1 MFAKEV
7 YIAYN
12 YFMKE
17 PTKEKIEWDKKKIIV
32 FVIFLLILLVGLYK
46 LKAVVLD
53 QNSQPVSKNQTS
65 FKKDV
70 KSASIDNSGAQ
81 SIKKS
86 VQDEVSKLKSE
97 AQNINVVDIATSS
110 PQVQKVI
117 NDLKALQEFP
127 NNQLKQTCEKI
138 CSGL

>member
-1 MFAKEV
+1 MFAKEA

-17 PTKEKIEWDKKKIIV
+17 PPKEKIEWDKKKIIV
-32 FVIFLLILLVGLYK
+32 FVIFLLILLVGLYE
-46 LKAVVLD
+46 LKTIVLN
-53 QNSQPVSKNQTS
+53 QNSLPLSQGKMS

-70 KSASIDNSGAQ
+70 KSATIDNSGAQ

-86 VQDEVSKLKSE
+86 VQDEVSRLKSE

-110 PQVQKVI
+110 PQVQKI
-117 NDLKALQEFP
+117 LNDIKSLEQYP
-127 NNQLKQTCEKI
+127 TNQVKEICRKI
-138 CSGL
+138 CGL